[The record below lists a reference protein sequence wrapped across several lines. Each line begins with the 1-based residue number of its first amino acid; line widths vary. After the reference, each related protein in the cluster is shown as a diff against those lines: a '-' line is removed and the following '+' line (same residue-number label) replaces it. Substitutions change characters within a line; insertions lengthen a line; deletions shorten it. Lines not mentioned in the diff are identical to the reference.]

1 MKKHKIG
8 IRARLFLEVGA
19 ILVCCLMAIMFFNSQ
34 LLEKVYIWNLERSLQ
49 TIAEAAENAGNDYY
63 YVLSEYERTEG
74 VSIDLY
80 DQTDNML
87 YEGNG
92 SFISGNRINII
103 SRKENPDGSYF
114 NVVAADGSNSQ
125 YILYGKDFQN
135 GYHIE
140 IFTEKNPIEENAS
153 IAVGVTTAITILALG
168 LALIFI
174 FNYSRHFTK
183 PFIEM
188 NEVMEKI
195 ADLDFSERTDIER
208 RDEVGTLAENINRV
222 ADSLDEALTELRE
235 KNDKLLEDIERERQ
249 LERMRREFV
258 SAASHE
264 LKTPIAIIRGYAE
277 GLKMNTPEDNDF
289 ANEYCHVIMKEAD
302 KMNDLVINMLE
313 QSLYE
318 SGAKAPERENFSVDE
333 YIREFIKT
341 IVHITEEKGITVKY
355 AGTDAVVNG
364 DIKQMTRV
372 LSNIVLNACSH
383 VKGDN
388 IIEITVDK
396 GEENTRINVFN
407 TGSFIADKDKDS
419 IFTSFYRADKA
430 HSRKEGRFG
439 LGLSIVKSIIDNHD
453 CECGFENQADGV
465 TFWFTIKNSEENI

>member
-1 MKKHKIG
+1 MKKRKLG

-19 ILVCCLMAIMFFNSQ
+19 ILGACLIAVMFFNSQ
-34 LLEKVYIWNLERSLQ
+34 LLEKVYIWNVERSLQ
-49 TIAEAAENAGNDYY
+49 TIAEAAESAGSGYY

-87 YEGNG
+87 YEGAG
-92 SFISGNRINII
+92 SFISGNKINII
-103 SRKENPDGSYF
+103 SRKENDDGSYF
-114 NVVAADGSNSQ
+114 NVVAADGSASQ

-153 IAVGVTTAITILALG
+153 LAVGVTTAITVLALG

-174 FNYSRHFTK
+174 FDYSRRFTR
-183 PFIEM
+183 PFIQM

-195 ADLDFSERTDIER
+195 ANLDFSERTMIER
-208 RDEVGTLAENINRV
+208 NDEIGTLAGNINKV
-222 ADSLDEALTELRE
+222 ADSLDDALTELRE
-235 KNDKLLEDIERERQ
+235 KNDQLLEDIERERQ
-249 LERMRREFV
+249 LERMRQEFV

-264 LKTPIAIIRGYAE
+264 LKTPIAIVRGYAE
-277 GLKMNTPEDNDF
+277 GLKMNTSEDDEF
-289 ANEYCHVIMKEAD
+289 SKEYCEVIMKEAD

-313 QSLYE
+313 QSMYS
-318 SGAKAPERENFSVDE
+318 SGVKAPEKEVFSADE
-333 YIREFIKT
+333 YIRDFLKT

-355 AGTDAVVNG
+355 DGTDAMVNG
-364 DIKQMTRV
+364 DIRQMTRV

-396 GEENTRINVFN
+396 GEEYTRINVFN
-407 TGSFIADKDKDS
+407 TGSFIEDKDKDS

-439 LGLSIVKSIIDNHD
+439 LGLSIVKSIIDNHG
-453 CECGFENQADGV
+453 CECGFENQEDGV
-465 TFWFTIKNSEENI
+465 TFWFTVKNA